1 VRRVGRMRAQKSVNP
16 VRYQAVFLERLESRR
31 SALREC
37 LTPEEQLTPDL
48 DQRRLPRAGGNRE
61 NLLTRVGVE
70 TARKLRAE
78 SIHRGVPVGQ
88 ILDDLVAK
96 GLP

>member
-1 VRRVGRMRAQKSVNP
+1 MCVQKSVNP
-16 VRYQAVFLERLESRR
+16 ARYQAVFLERLESRR

-37 LTPEEQLTPDL
+37 LTPEEQLTPDR
-48 DQRRLPRAGGNRE
+48 DQRRVPRAGGNRE